1 MRINMTEQLK
11 YKRILL
17 KISGEALQGDQGHG
31 INPETLVSFAKE
43 IKNVHSLGVEIAI
56 VVGGGNI
63 FRGINSKELGV
74 DRVTGDQMGML
85 ATIINAV
92 ALQNALEN
100 IGVDT
105 RVQTAIAMQKVAEP
119 YIIRRTLRHLQKGRV
134 VILGGGTGNP
144 FFTTDTTAA
153 LRANEIGA
161 EVLMKATMVDG
172 IYDKDPKKHSD
183 AVKYETLD
191 YMEAI
196 SKKLKVMDLTAVS
209 LCMENSVPILVFKL
223 TGHDNIAKAVR
234 GDIIGTLVNTK

>member
-63 FRGINSKELGV
+63 FRGINSEELGV

-223 TGHDNIAKAVR
+223 TGHDNIAKAVK

>member
-1 MRINMTEQLK
+1 MTEQLK

-63 FRGINSKELGV
+63 FRGINSEELGV

-223 TGHDNIAKAVR
+223 TGHDNIAKAVK